1 MWQRDLTSVGPLCYL
16 THMNNPFADIAR
28 ALLALP
34 TAPFHEHFAIEY
46 ALSFAANRPH
56 IKVRRDRH
64 GNLLLLYE
72 GAATTQPLI
81 LTAHLDHPGMVWH
94 ENPALDR
101 ARFVIMGGIDIEQVL
116 TSRRVRVFD
125 INRPANQRGLPCPI
139 VGKVDVRGAR
149 SPHIEIDT
157 EHRINCG
164 PGTFAM
170 WDLPSYRLRAHKMS
184 GRALDDLAGAAV
196 GLSVLDVLHNS
207 RAETSAGLLLTRAE
221 EVGFIGML
229 AAIKGGFLR
238 KRALY
243 VNIEC
248 SSVKAGAVQGAGP
261 VVRVGDRLWNFD
273 PAITGG
279 LAAVAAELEEAAPSF
294 RWQRKLMDSGA
305 CEATPLMQAG
315 FRTGAVALPLGN
327 YHNMGPGAK
336 LAVETIDFEDA
347 KMLVELLV
355 QLARRGIDAAIARSS
370 EALDSML
377 ASRLE
382 KYRDRLE
389 PI

>member
-1 MWQRDLTSVGPLCYL
+1 MPPVCYF
-16 THMNNPFADIAR
+16 TPMNSPFADIAR
-28 ALLALP
+28 GLLRLP
-34 TAPFHEHFAIEY
+34 TAPFHEHYALDY
-46 ALSFAANRPH
+46 ALSFADSRPH
-56 IKVRRDRH
+56 IIIRRDRH
-64 GNLLLLYE
+64 GNVLLLHK

-94 ENPALDR
+94 QNLAPDR
-101 ARFVIMGGIDIEQVL
+101 TRFAIMGGTDLKQVL
-116 TSRRVRVFD
+116 SSRHVRIFD
-125 INRPANQRGLPCPI
+125 VGRPPNQRGHCCPI
-139 VGKVDVRGAR
+139 VGTADTPGAR
-149 SPHIEIDT
+149 YPLIDVAT
-157 EHRINCG
+157 TKRMTCG

-170 WDLPSYRLRAHKMS
+170 WDLPSWRLRGSKIS

-196 GLSVLDVLHNS
+196 GLSVLDILHTS
-207 RAETSAGLLLTRAE
+207 RAKATAGLLLTRAE
-221 EVGFIGML
+221 EVGFVGML

-273 PAITGG
+273 PAISGG
-279 LAAVAAELEEAAPSF
+279 LAAVATELAEAIPSF

-327 YHNMGPGAK
+327 YHNIGPGAK
-336 LAVETIDFEDA
+336 LAAETIDLEDA
-347 KMLVELLV
+347 QMLVELLV
-355 QLARRGIDAAIARSS
+355 QLAHRGIDAALARSAAAL
-370 EALDSML
+370 EAMM

-389 PI
+389 AI